1 MLVPLLV
8 AAGIGLVVGM
18 VLHHRFRPT
27 HHRRGDRGGFF
38 LLAILLAGVA
48 GAGWVFGVAA
58 LTLRRHRLPRRP
70 RLVLATHPPTN
81 RHVHL
86 PHRSHGDGRH
96 SPDHT

>member
-1 MLVPLLV
+1 MQVPLLV
-8 AAGIGLVVGM
+8 AAVIGLVAGM

-48 GAGWVFGVAA
+48 AGALGLDAPTVAFVA
-58 LTLRRHRLPRRP
+58 TGGAACC
-70 RLVLATHPPTN
+70 LVLATHPPTD

-86 PHRSHGDGRH
+86 PHRHGHRH
-96 SPDHT
+96 SG

>member
-1 MLVPLLV
+1 MLVPVLV
-8 AAGIGLVVGM
+8 AAGIGLVVGV

-48 GAGWVFGVAA
+48 GAGWVFDVTA
-58 LTLRRHRLPRRP
+58 LTLGATACAAAS
-70 RLVLATHPPTN
+70 LVLATHPPTN

-86 PHRSHGDGRH
+86 PHRSHGGGRH
-96 SPDHT
+96 TPGHP